1 MNVHRQRIIE
11 CKKADSLMPVR
22 HVCKCGH
29 TVYVP
34 VKYEFV
40 YCDWCFRRVW
50 RDEKTK
56 FKYKL
61 MAKLGKINNEQVQK
75 QKSRSR

>member
-1 MNVHRQRIIE
+1 MRYKRVKQRDNE
-11 CKKADSLMPVR
+11 FSKVR
-22 HVCKCGH
+22 HVCTCGH

-40 YCDWCFRRVW
+40 YCDWCYRRVW

-56 FKYKL
+56 FKFKL
-61 MAKLGKINNEQVQK
+61 MEKLGQTNNEQVQK
-75 QKSRSR
+75 QKGRSR

>member
-1 MNVHRQRIIE
+1 MKYKKVKQRDNE
-11 CKKADSLMPVR
+11 FSKVR

-34 VKYEFV
+34 VKYDFV

-50 RDEKTK
+50 RDEETK

-61 MAKLGKINNEQVQK
+61 MAKLGQTNNEQVQK